1 MTDLNQPA
9 NTENWLEE
17 PKKLPSMLNVLT
29 ILTFISCGLGV
40 ISLIFFVINPK
51 KSYDQALASQDKM
64 DQLPSIMKTIMGP
77 DPVEV
82 ARRTY
87 VNYIPIIILGLLA
100 VGLCTYGAIQMR
112 KLKKTGF
119 TLYAIGELLPI
130 ASVLIFIGTLGL
142 EGPVPLISYIIFPI
156 LFLILYATQLKY
168 MSK

>member
-1 MTDLNQPA
+1 MADLNQTA

-29 ILTFISCGLGV
+29 ILTFIASGLGV
-40 ISLIFFVINPK
+40 ISLILFSFNPK

-64 DQLPSIMKTIMGP
+64 DQLPDIVKKIMGP

-87 VNYIPIIILGLLA
+87 ENHIAVTIMGLLA
-100 VGLCTYGAIQMR
+100 TALCVYGAVQMR
-112 KLKKTGF
+112 KLKKIGF
-119 TLYAIGELLPI
+119 TIYAVGELLPI
-130 ASVLIFIGTLGL
+130 VTVLVFIGTIGL
-142 EGPVPLISYIIFPI
+142 SGPVAILGYFALPV

-168 MSK
+168 LK